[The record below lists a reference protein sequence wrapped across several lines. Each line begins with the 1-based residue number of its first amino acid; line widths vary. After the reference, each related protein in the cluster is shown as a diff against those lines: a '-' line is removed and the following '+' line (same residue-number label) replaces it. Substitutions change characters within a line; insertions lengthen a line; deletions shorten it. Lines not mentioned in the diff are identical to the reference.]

1 MERSDYLEKQINQ
14 LGKVLGTIFARLLAL
29 KNASMSE
36 TKLVP
41 AAAEALKNELNID
54 MDELLAQPVDTFIE
68 NLQTN
73 LNFSPENL
81 DQLADILTLLA
92 QENSGKD
99 SLAMYQKVMC
109 IHLFLQENGS
119 VYSLERQ
126 WKIEDIRNN
135 YL

>member
-29 KNASMSE
+29 KNESMSE
-36 TKLVP
+36 TKLLP
-41 AAAEALKNELNID
+41 AAAEVVKNELDID
-54 MDELLAQPVDTFIE
+54 MDELLAQPDDTFIE

-92 QENSGKD
+92 HEHSGKA
-99 SLAMYQKVMC
+99 SLAMYQKVLC
-109 IHLFLQENGS
+109 IHLFLQEKGS
-119 VYSLERQ
+119 IYSLERQ
-126 WKIEDIRNN
+126 WKIDDIRNN

>member
-29 KNASMSE
+29 KNESMSE
-36 TKLVP
+36 TKLLPV
-41 AAAEALKNELNID
+41 AAEALKNELDID
-54 MDELLAQPVDTFIE
+54 MDELLAQPDDTFIE

-92 QENSGKD
+92 HEHSGKA
-99 SLAMYQKVMC
+99 SLAC
-109 IHLFLQENGS
+109 IKKYCAFISSCKKMDVFTPWKGNG
-119 VYSLERQ
+119 
-126 WKIEDIRNN
+126 KIEDIRNN